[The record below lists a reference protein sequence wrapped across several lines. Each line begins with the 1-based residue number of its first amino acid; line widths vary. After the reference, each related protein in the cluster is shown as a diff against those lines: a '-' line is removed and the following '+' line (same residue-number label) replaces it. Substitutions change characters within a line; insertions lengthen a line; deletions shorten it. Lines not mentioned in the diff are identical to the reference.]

1 MVLLSLGL
9 TPTVLWAQTVRT
21 NLTPADVEKI
31 VRNRGV
37 SPIPSLAL
45 PVKINRVKELL
56 GNQVPPHKLQ
66 NPNLSAPIPLTVQ
79 NSPVSD
85 RAFLVFDFPE
95 SISAHENTALFSPYE
110 HARLKIFFNAPTPG
124 WYVFDYTIDT
134 YSEIPF
140 RFCQFALE
148 PQLQQRIVKT
158 GKAQHAIFVTQIAEP
173 GWKVIFLNH
182 SQGLW
187 LFRRVEIS
195 QINYSN
201 PHGIGNSGRR
211 GAAPVWGSS

>member
-1 MVLLSLGL
+1 MMKDAQKLPFLILVLILVSLGL
-9 TPTVLWAQTVRT
+9 TPTILWAQTPRT

-31 VRNRGV
+31 VRNRGG

-56 GNQVPPHKLQ
+56 GNQVPPQKLH
-66 NPNLSAPIPLTVQ
+66 NLTLSAPIPLTVQ
-79 NSPVSD
+79 NSLVSD

-124 WYVFDYTIDT
+124 WYVFDYTIDA
-134 YSEIPF
+134 YGEIPF
-140 RFCQFALE
+140 RFFPFAADA
-148 PQLQQRIVKT
+148 QLQKQTVKT
-158 GKAQHAIFVTQIAEP
+158 GKGQHAIFATQIVEP

-187 LFRRVEIS
+187 QFHRVEIS
-195 QINYSN
+195 QIKYN
-201 PHGIGNSGRR
+201 
-211 GAAPVWGSS
+211 